1 MTPLSSAANMHSFHP
16 EASTHA
22 RYGPFVSA
30 PWLTLTGT
38 TDAWLCSR
46 CGSHASTFLSPFPRR
61 GFAFRPS
68 RGFHRFGTMETLTP
82 APLTTHS
89 AGLPA
94 YCASPSCHSVSNHVG
109 LPDHR
114 LPPRQRD
121 QRVSDFAPSEQ
132 ARRSTPAESSSLSY
146 GPTVRLRLL
155 STPLRA
161 DAVTFSYGAVAY
173 SDTDFHRADVAPSRA
188 HSPPNVFIG
197 GPVRVS
203 PGFPL
208 KACGNDGLIGEL
220 GVEGHTPFSFSVGE
234 HKLDRKSTRLNSSH

>member
-94 YCASPSCHSVSNHVG
+94 YCASPSCRSVSNHVG

-121 QRVSDFAPSEQ
+121 QRVSDFALSEQ
-132 ARRSTPAESSSLSY
+132 ARRS
-146 GPTVRLRLL
+146 
-155 STPLRA
+155 
-161 DAVTFSYGAVAY
+161 
-173 SDTDFHRADVAPSRA
+173 
-188 HSPPNVFIG
+188 SPPNRVRSPTDRQFASG
-197 GPVRVS
+197 CSPRRFGPTQLPS
-203 PGFPL
+203 
-208 KACGNDGLIGEL
+208 ATEL
-220 GVEGHTPFSFSVGE
+220 WHTLTRTFSVLMWHQHCLPPRRVFLSGV
-234 HKLDRKSTRLNSSH
+234 